1 MKTSINLRLAA
12 NLLRVCRN
20 DRWWQIVENRRELST
35 SANSS
40 QTVELTTAK
49 RAINSVEN
57 SHNEKFEMCWSLNYY
72 LLSLFSILFP
82 PYKSH
87 SSRGFQFNHRELNTQ
102 KHKVEFQSITHNADD
117 AESWYIPEIIRK
129 FMVRHDEGCDHL
141 CPSGFGVKFNPILEF
156 LYVIYALCDAISDSN
171 FGSSA
176 LMIALVQVWN

>member
-1 MKTSINLRLAA
+1 MTGDGKQSKT
-12 NLLRVCRN
+12 
-20 DRWWQIVENRRELST
+20 DENST
-35 SANSS
+35 SANNSS

-102 KHKVEFQSITHNADD
+102 KHKVEFQSITHNARLRRVMIYPGDYSKIHGQTWRRMRPFVSLGIWSEIQSHSRVFICYLCVMRCHFRFQFLLLSPDD
-117 AESWYIPEIIRK
+117 
-129 FMVRHDEGCDHL
+129 C
-141 CPSGFGVKFNPILEF
+141 
-156 LYVIYALCDAISDSN
+156 ISASVELTEKN
-171 FGSSA
+171 
-176 LMIALVQVWN
+176 V